1 MRWTVLPPGVDIECG
16 RCGETIPG
24 DAPIA
29 LVTPAEKVR
38 CAPCAVALGF
48 ALDSQEV
55 DLERFRLEQ
64 ERQARP
70 VPAMPS
76 PVVRVPAP
84 RPMVKASDLAHLFDP
99 RLAAAG
105 RDD

>member
-16 RCGETIPG
+16 RCGETISG

-29 LVTPAEKVR
+29 LITPAEKVR

-70 VPAMPS
+70 VPSFPS

-84 RPMVKASDLAHLFDP
+84 RPMVRASELAHLFDAK
-99 RLAAAG
+99 RAAVG
-105 RDD
+105 EVD